1 MKLAIYGSSCTGK
14 TTVSNCLAKELAL
27 EVRHCGE
34 QIKEAAVRAGSS
46 PDALPVEQHLLLDSL
61 TRDVVRNAKGG
72 IVVEGAFLDYVLS
85 DVEDCRLV
93 KLVCLD
99 AERIRRVVSRGSE
112 HSIAERDASDVQLV
126 KKLFGLR
133 AKQPDLQI
141 DTTTLTPSETER
153 CITEWLHR
161 DKIGS

>member
-1 MKLAIYGSSCTGK
+1 M
-14 TTVSNCLAKELAL
+14 
-27 EVRHCGE
+27 RHCGE

-112 HSIAERDASDVQLV
+112 HSIAYNSSRNCFLACAQSNLIYRLTQQLSRLRRQRDA
-126 KKLFGLR
+126 
-133 AKQPDLQI
+133 
-141 DTTTLTPSETER
+141 
-153 CITEWLHR
+153 
-161 DKIGS
+161 